1 MVEMSHCP
9 LCQERVDPDLDNVP
23 ISTEHGVRAAHR
35 ECMLRTVMGG
45 IGHLTNH
52 AYWCSMMHDPDM
64 GMSRRESAVMVDHW
78 VRNNGVEAAAAVGS
92 SGTGGGESAATD
104 PRRPPG
110 EVIRRCT

>member
-23 ISTEHGVRAAHR
+23 IGTEHGVRAAHR

-78 VRNNGVEAAAAVGS
+78 VRNNGVEAA
-92 SGTGGGESAATD
+92 TD
-104 PRRPPG
+104 PRRLVPNPPG
-110 EVIRRCT
+110 EGVQIPAGWADGL